1 MYTLIPQMEN
11 LPAPPALLIILE
23 QAFFLIHILLVNIVL
38 GLSLL
43 MLHKW
48 LKVPKG
54 EYDINLFKPIS
65 KKIPILFAFAINM
78 AIPALLFLQ
87 VVFGHLFYTS
97 SILIAT
103 FWIMIIPLLI
113 IAYYSSYYYYKKID
127 ISSVRISI
135 IALIIAIFLYT
146 GFILV
151 NNLSLME
158 LPQKWQRYFE
168 NKEGTILL
176 FDELSM
182 YFRFLHFLVASVAIG
197 GLFYSV
203 YFQYSKD
210 LSPLEKSERVGYGLR
225 IFGYGSIIQALVGV
239 AFLLSLPKSVMLMF
253 LGTNLV
259 ATGAMAIAVIFAV
272 LSIIYSFK
280 KRVELTGFFLILTMI
295 FMTINRY
302 HLRLFQLGDN
312 FKFSELKIIP
322 QWDVFFVFLSILI
335 VGLFTVGYM
344 LKLGFGRAKGG

>member
-1 MYTLIPQMEN
+1 M
-11 LPAPPALLIILE
+11 
-23 QAFFLIHILLVNIVL
+23 
-38 GLSLL
+38 
-43 MLHKW
+43 
-48 LKVPKG
+48 
-54 EYDINLFKPIS
+54 
-65 KKIPILFAFAINM
+65 
-78 AIPALLFLQ
+78 
-87 VVFGHLFYTS
+87 
-97 SILIAT
+97 
-103 FWIMIIPLLI
+103 
-113 IAYYSSYYYYKKID
+113 
-127 ISSVRISI
+127 
-135 IALIIAIFLYT
+135 
-146 GFILV
+146 
-151 NNLSLME
+151 
-158 LPQKWQRYFE
+158 
-168 NKEGTILL
+168 
-176 FDELSM
+176 
-182 YFRFLHFLVASVAIG
+182 
-197 GLFYSV
+197 
-203 YFQYSKD
+203 
-210 LSPLEKSERVGYGLR
+210 EKSERVGYGLR

-239 AFLLSLPKSVMLMF
+239 AFLLSLTKSVMLMF